1 MIIQVCANLRVSVSA
16 RFGIATK
23 QCNAATQTS
32 KLSVNSIMNMCNYES
47 LTSGSIR
54 FMATHLTHD
63 SKTNDSHGGLCF
75 FSFGLNAITYK
86 YVVPV

>member
-32 KLSVNSIMNMCNYES
+32 KLSVDSIMNMCNYEFKNVS
-47 LTSGSIR
+47 SSSPGEADPWQPSST
-54 FMATHLTHD
+54 
-63 SKTNDSHGGLCF
+63 
-75 FSFGLNAITYK
+75 
-86 YVVPV
+86 